1 MSMIKNVVIEAMAT
15 HPGFLKL
22 KLVNSDGTLA
32 CETIMSIGMANQV
45 AKDVEENTKIA
56 VDLLSNL
63 QTLITKESLNGSFGK
78 EMQTWAEKG
87 GYEYNKKLEM
97 EANNA

>member
-1 MSMIKNVVIEAMAT
+1 MSIIKNVVIEAMAT

-22 KLVNSDGTLA
+22 KLINSDGTLA
-32 CETIMSIGMANQV
+32 CETIMNVGMAKQV
-45 AKDVEENTKIA
+45 AKDVEDNAKIA

-78 EMQTWAEKG
+78 EMQDWANKC

-97 EANNA
+97 EVNNA